1 MELPPPYPPSPG
13 SAPPDSAPPDSADSK
28 RDKRIRLL
36 EDIFILICIVSLWP
50 VVLGWQG
57 AVYEVIL
64 YVALAGLV
72 LIFFRRMNRFR
83 QARREAEGG
92 RGNGA

>member
-13 SAPPDSAPPDSADSK
+13 SSPGSAPQDSADSK

-36 EDIFILICIVSLWP
+36 EDVFILICIVSLWP

-72 LIFFRRMNRFR
+72 LIFYRRMNRFR

>member
-1 MELPPPYPPSPG
+1 MELPPPDPPSPG
-13 SAPPDSAPPDSADSK
+13 SPPGSAPPDSADSK

-57 AVYEVIL
+57 AVYEAIL

-72 LIFFRRMNRFR
+72 LIFYRRMNRFR
-83 QARREAEGG
+83 RARREAEGG
-92 RGNGA
+92 RRNGA

>member
-13 SAPPDSAPPDSADSK
+13 SPPGSAPRDSADSK
-28 RDKRIRLL
+28 RDKRIRIL

>member
-13 SAPPDSAPPDSADSK
+13 SPPGSAPPDSADSK

-83 QARREAEGG
+83 QARREAESG

>member
-1 MELPPPYPPSPG
+1 MELPPPSPPSPG
-13 SAPPDSAPPDSADSK
+13 SPPGSAPPDSADSK

-50 VVLGWQG
+50 VLLGWQG
-57 AVYEVIL
+57 AVYEAIL
-64 YVALAGLV
+64 YIALAGLV
-72 LIFFRRMNRFR
+72 IIFYRRMNRFR

>member
-13 SAPPDSAPPDSADSK
+13 SSPGSAPQDSADSK

-36 EDIFILICIVSLWP
+36 EDVFILICIVSLWP

-72 LIFFRRMNRFR
+72 LIFYRRMNRFR
-83 QARREAEGG
+83 LARREAEGG

>member
-1 MELPPPYPPSPG
+1 MELPPPYPPSQGSPPG
-13 SAPPDSAPPDSADSK
+13 SAPPDSADSK

-57 AVYEVIL
+57 AVYEAIL

-72 LIFFRRMNRFR
+72 LIFYRRMNRFR
-83 QARREAEGG
+83 RARREAEGG
-92 RGNGA
+92 RRNGA